1 MALHLSV
8 ILVLNFY
15 YCTCRRVDESAFFV
29 DKTLRLYS
37 SPNVEKLL
45 INFKY
50 NYFFNSQVDEWTY
63 FAMRHKA
70 SLGLRRLI
78 K

>member
-1 MALHLSV
+1 MALNLSV

-15 YCTCRRVDESAFFV
+15 YCTCRHVDESAFFV
-29 DKTLRLYS
+29 DKTLRLHS

-50 NYFFNSQVDEWTY
+50 NYFFNSQVDE
-63 FAMRHKA
+63 
-70 SLGLRRLI
+70 
-78 K
+78 